1 MDNFDKLFES
11 IINQSMLSSCMNYT
25 CVDETYVDNHE
36 ESKEHYHMETEGSCE
51 EVDK

>member
-11 IINQSMLSSCMNYT
+11 IINQSILSSCMNYT
-25 CVDETYVDNHE
+25 CEDETSRENCE
-36 ESKEHYHMETEGSCE
+36 ESTEQYHLKTKSSSE